1 MLSYRHVFHA
11 GNHAD
16 VLKHTVLLAV
26 LDYFNQK
33 DKPYWLIDTHAGAGG
48 YRLDAGRAT
57 THAEFN
63 DGIGRLWNR
72 TDLPPLLAR
81 YVAAV
86 RLDNADGKPRR
97 YPGSPLL
104 ALRTLRPADRLR
116 LFELHPADVKLLG
129 QAIAGAAPDAQ
140 KRVQIKQEDGF
151 AGMKALLPPPPRRG
165 LVLIDPAYEDKRDYL
180 QVVTAVKEGL
190 QRFATGTF
198 MVWYP
203 LLQKNESIALAGKLK
218 KLAPDWLNAT
228 LTVQAPAP
236 DGPGMHGSGVFL
248 VNPPWTLAAA
258 LKETLPWLVDVLKV
272 GAGPPQADAPPV
284 GGSEPLLRARGANKV
299 GAGETAGF
307 TLETSGS

>member
-16 VLKHTVLLAV
+16 VIKHAVLLAV

-33 DKPYWLIDTHAGAGG
+33 DKPYWLIDTHAGAGC

-57 THAEFN
+57 THAEYA
-63 DGIGRLWNR
+63 DGVGRLWNR

-81 YVAAV
+81 YVEAV
-86 RLDNADGKPRR
+86 RIDNPDGKIKR

-104 ALRTLRPADRLR
+104 ALRAMRPADKLR
-116 LFELHPADVKLLG
+116 LFELHPADVKLLA
-129 QAIAGAAPDAQ
+129 QNIAAAAPDAQ
-140 KRVQIKQEDGF
+140 KRVAIKQEDGF
-151 AGMKALLPPPPRRG
+151 TGMKALLPPPSRRG

-180 QVVTAVKEGL
+180 QVVTAIKEGL

-203 LLQKNESIALAGKLK
+203 LLQKNESITLAGKLK

-228 LTVQAPAP
+228 LTVQPRSA
-236 DGPGMHGSGVFL
+236 DGMGMHGSGVFL

-258 LKETLPWLVDVLKV
+258 LKDTLPWLVEVLKV
-272 GAGPPQADAPPV
+272 GADG
-284 GGSEPLLRARGANKV
+284 
-299 GAGETAGF
+299 TAGF
-307 TLETSGS
+307 TLETSAQ

>member
-16 VLKHTVLLAV
+16 VLKHSVLLAV

-57 THAEFN
+57 THAEYA

-81 YVAAV
+81 YVEAV
-86 RLDNADGKPRR
+86 RVDNPDGRIKR

-104 ALRTLRPADRLR
+104 ALRAMRPADKLR
-116 LFELHPADVKLLG
+116 LFELHPADVKLLA
-129 QAIAGAAPDAQ
+129 QNITGAAPDAQ
-140 KRVQIKQEDGF
+140 KRVAIKQEDGF
-151 AGMKALLPPPPRRG
+151 TGMKALLPPPSRRG

-180 QVVTAVKEGL
+180 QVVTAIKEGL

-203 LLQKNESIALAGKLK
+203 LLQKNESITLAGKLK
-218 KLAPDWLNAT
+218 KLAPEWLNAT
-228 LTVQAPAP
+228 LTVQPPAA
-236 DGPGMHGSGVFL
+236 DGMGMHGSGVFL
-248 VNPPWTLAAA
+248 VNPPWTLTAA
-258 LKETLPWLVDVLKV
+258 LKDTLPWLAETLAIEAA
-272 GAGPPQADAPPV
+272 GAGWTVQD
-284 GGSEPLLRARGANKV
+284 NNQ
-299 GAGETAGF
+299 
-307 TLETSGS
+307 

>member
-16 VLKHTVLLAV
+16 VLKHAVLLAV

-57 THAEFN
+57 THAEYA
-63 DGIGRLWNR
+63 DGVGRLWNR

-81 YVAAV
+81 YVEAV
-86 RLDNADGKPRR
+86 RIDNPDGKIKR

-104 ALRTLRPADRLR
+104 ALRAMRPADKLR
-116 LFELHPADVKLLG
+116 LFELHPADVKLLA
-129 QAIAGAAPDAQ
+129 QNIAGAAPDAQ
-140 KRVQIKQEDGF
+140 KRVAIKQEDGF
-151 AGMKALLPPPPRRG
+151 TGMKALLPPPSRRG

-203 LLQKNESIALAGKLK
+203 LLQKNESITLAGKLK
-218 KLAPDWLNAT
+218 KIAPEWLNAT
-228 LTVQAPAP
+228 LTVQSPSA
-236 DGPGMHGSGVFL
+236 DGMGMHGSGVFL

-258 LKETLPWLVDVLKV
+258 LKDSLPWLVEVLKV
-272 GAGPPQADAPPV
+272 GADG
-284 GGSEPLLRARGANKV
+284 
-299 GAGETAGF
+299 TAGF

>member
-16 VLKHTVLLAV
+16 VLKHAVLLAV
-26 LDYFNQK
+26 LDHFNQK

-57 THAEFN
+57 THAEFSE
-63 DGIGRLWNR
+63 GIGRLWEHPN
-72 TDLPPLLAR
+72 LPPLLAR

-86 RLDNADGKPRR
+86 RADNAEGKLRR

-104 ALRTLRPADRLR
+104 ALRAMRPADKLR

-129 QAIAGAAPDAQ
+129 QAIAAATPDAQ

-151 AGMKALLPPPPRRG
+151 AGMKALLPPPSRRG
-165 LVLIDPAYEDKRDYL
+165 LVLIDPAYEDKRDYAA
-180 QVVTAVKEGL
+180 VVTAVKEGL

-203 LLQKNESIALAGKLK
+203 LLQKNESITLAGKLK

-228 LTVQAPAP
+228 LTVQPPNP
-236 DGPGMHGSGVFL
+236 DGIGMHGSGVFL

-258 LKETLPWLVDVLKV
+258 LKEALPWLCEVLAIEK
-272 GAGPPQADAPPV
+272 ADA
-284 GGSEPLLRARGANKV
+284 GW
-299 GAGETAGF
+299 
-307 TLETSGS
+307 TLQDSNQ

>member
-33 DKPYWLIDTHAGAGG
+33 DKPYWVIDTHAGAGG

-57 THAEFN
+57 THAEHAG
-63 DGIGRLWNR
+63 GIGPLWQLN
-72 TDLPPLLAR
+72 DLPPLLAR

-86 RLDNADGKPRR
+86 RIDNADGRLRR

-104 ALRTLRPADRLR
+104 ALRTMRAGDRLR
-116 LFELHPADVKLLG
+116 LFELHPADVKLLAQNIG
-129 QAIAGAAPDAQ
+129 GAVPDAQ
-140 KRVQIKQEDGF
+140 KRVAIRQEDGF

-165 LVLIDPAYEDKRDYL
+165 LVLIDPSYEDKRDYAA
-180 QVVTAVKEGL
+180 VVTALKEGL

-203 LLQKNESIALAGKLK
+203 LLQKNESITLAGKLK
-218 KLAPDWLNAT
+218 KLAPEWLNAT
-228 LTVQAPAP
+228 LTVQPPAA
-236 DGPGMHGSGVFL
+236 DTQGGWGGMYGSGVFL

-258 LKETLPWLVDVLKV
+258 LKETLPRLAELLKV
-272 GAGPPQADAPPV
+272 GA
-284 GGSEPLLRARGANKV
+284 EGAASFSV
-299 GAGETAGF
+299 EASGA
-307 TLETSGS
+307 

>member
-16 VLKHTVLLAV
+16 VLKHAVLLAV
-26 LDYFNQK
+26 LDHFNQK

-63 DGIGRLWNR
+63 EGIGRLWEHPN
-72 TDLPPLLAR
+72 LPPLLAR

-86 RLDNADGKPRR
+86 RADNAEGKLRR

-104 ALRTLRPADRLR
+104 ALRAMRPADKLR

-129 QAIAGAAPDAQ
+129 QAIAAATPDAQ

-151 AGMKALLPPPPRRG
+151 AGMKALLPPPSRRG
-165 LVLIDPAYEDKRDYL
+165 LVLIDPAYEDKRDYAA
-180 QVVTAVKEGL
+180 VVTAVKEGL

-203 LLQKNESIALAGKLK
+203 LLQKNESITLAGKLK

-228 LTVQAPAP
+228 LTVQPPNP
-236 DGPGMHGSGVFL
+236 DGIGMHGSGVFL

-258 LKETLPWLVDVLKV
+258 LKEALPWLCEVLAIEK
-272 GAGPPQADAPPV
+272 ADA
-284 GGSEPLLRARGANKV
+284 GW
-299 GAGETAGF
+299 
-307 TLETSGS
+307 TLQDSNQ